1 MVFKPYNIVFEEV
14 YECARGKMRR
24 IIALIIILLF
34 AEIGRDANAEFI
46 FGTPTNLGPVVN
58 SPASDG
64 SPNISADGLTLYFD
78 SQRPGGLGG
87 WDIWVTTRE
96 SIDDN
101 WSEPV
106 PLPEPVNSPYADAG
120 PSISP
125 DGSSI
130 YFASDRPGGYGSFDI
145 YVTRRETTEEPWEA
159 LANLGP
165 FVNSWAYE
173 NHPSISADG
182 LTLYF
187 DSLTWL
193 GYYDLCVARRTK
205 VNEDWGIAFILSST
219 VNSFYYELSPNIS
232 SDDLNL
238 FFDRRSEFGDRDI
251 WVATRRKPDDNWG
264 EALFLEPPLNTLYQD
279 TDPSIQ
285 FDGSMLYFAS
295 TRPGGIGG
303 QDIWQMSIAP
313 VRKIPDFNND
323 GRVDLK
329 DFNML
334 AQHWLEDEPSVDISP
349 PPEGDGVVD
358 YKDLA
363 GLAEYW
369 LTYPGVVAY
378 WKLDETEGS
387 IARDSAGGNNGTVH
401 NDPQWRPAGG
411 KINGAL
417 HFDGIDDYVSTDYVL
432 NPNEGEFSIF
442 VWIKGGSPGQMIIS
456 QDDGAGFGRSW
467 LCTDPSEGKL
477 MTGLKAT
484 GRDSSPLISQ
494 AAVNDDRWHC
504 VGLVWDG
511 MYRYLY
517 VDGAEV
523 VKDSESFAE
532 LDGATGGLYFG
543 AGKTFE
549 EGTFWSGLIDDIRI
563 YNCEVSP

>member
-1 MVFKPYNIVFEEV
+1 
-14 YECARGKMRR
+14 MRR
-24 IIALIIILLF
+24 IITLSLIVLL
-34 AEIGRDANAEFI
+34 AKAGRDAKAEFN

-58 SPASDG
+58 SPVSDG

-96 SIDDN
+96 TIDDN

-120 PSISP
+120 PSISA
-125 DGSSI
+125 DGSVL
-130 YFASDRPGGYGSFDI
+130 YFASDRPRGYGSFDI
-145 YVTRRETTEEPWEA
+145 YVTRRETTEGSWEA

-193 GYYDLCVARRTK
+193 GYYDLCVAKRTT
-205 VNEDWGIAFILSST
+205 VSEDWRIVFILSST
-219 VNSFYYELSPNIS
+219 VNSLYYELSPSIS

-238 FFDRRSEFGDRDI
+238 FFDRRSVFGDRDI
-251 WVATRRKPDDNWG
+251 WVATRRKPDDNWC
-264 EALFLEPPLNTLYQD
+264 EPLFYGLPVNTLYHD

-285 FDGSMLYFAS
+285 FDGAMLYFAS

-313 VRKIPDFNND
+313 VRTIPDFNND
-323 GRVDLK
+323 GRVDWK
-329 DFNML
+329 DFSTL
-334 AQHWLEDEPSVDISP
+334 AQHWLEDESSVDISP

-369 LTYPGVVAY
+369 LTYPGVLAY
-378 WKLDETEGS
+378 WRLDETEGA
-387 IARDSAGGNNGTVH
+387 IARDSAGGNSGTLHNG
-401 NDPQWRPAGG
+401 PQWRPAGG
-411 KINGAL
+411 EINGAL
-417 HFDGIDDYVSTDYVL
+417 LLDGIDDYVSTDYVL
-432 NPNEGEFSIF
+432 NPNEGEFSVF
-442 VWIKGGSPGQMIIS
+442 VWIKGGSPGQVIIS
-456 QDDGAGFGRSW
+456 QADGAGTGRSL

-477 MTGLKAT
+477 MTGLIST

-494 AAVNDDRWHC
+494 AAVNDDKWHN

-511 MYRYLY
+511 MYRCLY

-523 VKDSESFAE
+523 VKDSESLAE
-532 LDGATGGLYFG
+532 LEGATGGLYFG
-543 AGKTFE
+543 TGKTFE
-549 EGTFWSGLIDDIRI
+549 ERAFWSGLIDDIRI
-563 YNCEVSP
+563 YKCVVNP